1 MRKRQN
7 LDLSAIENPKPDRNV
22 NVTLERPG
30 RKDNSFAITMFLHVF
45 HPGPAGKSTFRLG
58 GPRLP
63 CAKDFTPRARGFA
76 SFHTREIPATP
87 ARLLLGASGK

>member
-1 MRKRQN
+1 MRKRQS
-7 LDLSAIENPKPDRNV
+7 LDLSAIENPKPNRNV

-30 RKDNSFAITMFLHVF
+30 
-45 HPGPAGKSTFRLG
+45 PAGKSPFRLG